1 MKPCLYTIIG
11 IYALCHSKNYS
22 YLLEEFVDYFV
33 DQLPPSTPSDSG
45 MIYYYSKFQ

>member
-22 YLLEEFVDYFV
+22 YLLEEFVEYFA
-33 DQLPPSTPSDSG
+33 DENSTPSESG